1 MRPALL
7 QVDFSGRLPVLWRVT
22 VFYCLIS
29 AFQGLSSMSGHD
41 RFTAETLDPT
51 GTTDHAATYKGFVK
65 YSVALC
71 IACFVILT
79 SLCLF
84 AFGPV
89 GSLFYGFAGL
99 IIGLIALVIDIRVGS
114 GNWILS
120 GVVAGLFALIAAML
134 VS

>member
-1 MRPALL
+1 
-7 QVDFSGRLPVLWRVT
+7 
-22 VFYCLIS
+22 
-29 AFQGLSSMSGHD
+29 MSGHD
-41 RFTAETLDPT
+41 RFTAETLDPA

-65 YSVALC
+65 YSVVLS
-71 IACFVILT
+71 IACFIILT

-89 GSLFYGFAGL
+89 GSLYYGFAGL
-99 IIGLIALVIDIRVGS
+99 IIGAIALIIDVRVGS

-120 GVVAGLFALIAAML
+120 GTVAALFALFAAML

>member
-1 MRPALL
+1 
-7 QVDFSGRLPVLWRVT
+7 
-22 VFYCLIS
+22 
-29 AFQGLSSMSGHD
+29 MSGHD
-41 RFTAETLDPT
+41 RFTAETLDPA

-65 YSVALC
+65 YAVALSM
-71 IACFVILT
+71 ACFIILT

-99 IIGLIALVIDIRVGS
+99 IIGAIALIIDIRIGS

-120 GVVAGLFALIAAML
+120 GVVAGLFALFAAML

>member
-1 MRPALL
+1 
-7 QVDFSGRLPVLWRVT
+7 
-22 VFYCLIS
+22 
-29 AFQGLSSMSGHD
+29 MSEHD
-41 RFTAETLDPT
+41 RFTADTLDPS
-51 GTTDHAATYKGFVK
+51 GTTDHAATYQGFVK

-71 IACFVILT
+71 IACFIILT

-99 IIGLIALVIDIRVGS
+99 IVGAIALIIDVRIGS
-114 GNWILS
+114 GNWFLS
-120 GVVAGLFALIAAML
+120 GGVAVLFALFAAML